1 MLRSGSS
8 WSAIQDAVGCSRA
21 TIAKIAKRWA
31 RQPSAS
37 PPHSQRRPP
46 AAIRQLAATSR
57 EPSSVRAVDLARTCR
72 GPSRHAILAP
82 NARIGRNRDIRA
94 TSAAIADLERVAVA
108 GAKAGSIGGGSGASQ
123 LLEPRDTSRPS
134 AYAADGAKFGAQ
146 Q

>member
-1 MLRSGSS
+1 
-8 WSAIQDAVGCSRA
+8 
-21 TIAKIAKRWA
+21 
-31 RQPSAS
+31 
-37 PPHSQRRPP
+37 
-46 AAIRQLAATSR
+46 
-57 EPSSVRAVDLARTCR
+57 VRAVDLARTCR

-134 AYAADGAKFGAQ
+134 AYAADGTDSGRSNDPRCSRGKLVHRVDDRHL
-146 Q
+146 